1 MVDRALTK
9 IRCERKIASN
19 NIQWLLRDI
28 ATKEAKAADVDA
40 ANLGFESS
48 KNFGNQDDFEYRGA
62 DSDSDRTSAPAAT
75 SSAAAP
81 APAFQFGAPA
91 PAVSEPLT
99 PAAPLVLAAA
109 STSSAAFAFGASQS
123 SAAVASNTFASPF
136 APAAASSAAAPAPAF
151 QLGDVSFTR
160 TPSVGAKSTPAT
172 ALGCKHGTDSSDDG
186 ASNSVWPIGK
196 FVRKDSEVGGGG
208 RKQQNFVGATC
219 CFFLAPHPSQ
229 H

>member
-1 MVDRALTK
+1 MLG
-9 IRCERKIASN
+9 
-19 NIQWLLRDI
+19 DI
-28 ATKEAKAADVDA
+28 AKKKAKAADA
-40 ANLGFESS
+40 AAAYLGFEAS
-48 KNFGNQDDFEYRGA
+48 KIFGNQDDFEYRGA
-62 DSDSDRTSAPAAT
+62 DSDSNRTSAPAE
-75 SSAAAP
+75 AAP

-160 TPSVGAKSTPAT
+160 TPSVVAKSTPAT
-172 ALGCKHGTDSSDDG
+172 VLGCKRGTDSSDDG

-196 FVRKDSEVGGGG
+196 FVRKDSEVGGG
-208 RKQQNFVGATC
+208 
-219 CFFLAPHPSQ
+219 P
-229 H
+229 